1 MSVYSIQHWI
11 KAKVSATVRQDY
23 NLDTF
28 LQILSLFGLAIL
40 AFGRLVRE
48 EKVDGHSSRLHC
60 ELQLVV
66 FRGGRGD
73 HLPRI
78 SDTIAALGIEER
90 NGLKRVV

>member
-1 MSVYSIQHWI
+1 MTLYL
-11 KAKVSATVRQDY
+11 
-23 NLDTF
+23 LDFTF

-48 EKVDGHSSRLHC
+48 EKVDGHTSRLHC